1 MPPPFATCRHRPCAS
16 FAMSSAATASRHEM
30 CGLWRRRLDIAQW
43 RGTVAR
49 AARSEPSFIQVKA
62 AVTDRMGS
70 SSPLPPIAKR
80 GQERRPRRPLRRSIE
95 FSRPPCSGGA
105 LIASSE
111 RNANAKT
118 SSRGIWSL
126 AGSGQLGLLWGRL
139 ELSQRRAQRIKA
151 RGVGKFVVFDG
162 APDCRGYRGKFV
174 VGEVNCRHGP
184 DIIGRHLSS
193 KERDDLPRGA
203 RFTDL
208 WRGAAAK
215 ARSV

>member
-1 MPPPFATCRHRPCAS
+1 VARLRSRRVGIRRARRLRW
-16 FAMSSAATASRHEM
+16 SSAATASRHEM

-62 AVTDRMGS
+62 AVIDRMRAVHRCRRSPRGGKKEGRGGPCGGRS
-70 SSPLPPIAKR
+70 NSRVHLVRVARSSPRPNAMQMRK
-80 GQERRPRRPLRRSIE
+80 PRR
-95 FSRPPCSGGA
+95 
-105 LIASSE
+105 
-111 RNANAKT
+111 
-118 SSRGIWSL
+118 
-126 AGSGQLGLLWGRL
+126 AGFGVYQDGQLGLLWGRL
-139 ELSQRRAQRIKA
+139 ELSQRRAQRIKP

-162 APDCRGYRGKFV
+162 APEGRCYRGKFV

-193 KERDDLPRGA
+193 KKRDDLPRGA